1 MTGRAMVWI
10 ILYLAGA
17 FEILW
22 AGAMK
27 ASNGFTHVGWSAVTG
42 IAAFISFWL
51 LALAMK
57 ELSLGTAYAVWVGI
71 GVVGAAVLGIAM
83 FGDQLTPIRVAG
95 IALIIA
101 GITALKIA

>member
-1 MTGRAMVWI
+1 MAWI

-71 GVVGAAVLGIAM
+71 GAVGSFAIGVVM
-83 FGDQLTPIRVAG
+83 FGDTLNAARVLSVSLVVIG
-95 IALIIA
+95 LI
-101 GITALKIA
+101 GLKLSEGS